1 MKILQLTN
9 KPPYPDIDGGAIAVL
24 NLTKGLAG
32 LGHEMTVLSM
42 NTLKHHIDPDEIQP
56 HIKKLADFRF
66 VEVPARISA
75 PAALMNLLF
84 SEKPYNAER
93 FIAEN
98 YKNALA
104 GLIQEKKFD
113 IIQLEGLYVCPYIP
127 LIRKFSDA
135 RIVYRA
141 HNVEFEIWER
151 TVSLSTGLR
160 RGYMKNLAKRIKKF
174 ELSWLNKYDLLV
186 PITPRDGQ
194 LLNKLGNQRP
204 VHVSPTGIDSTRLIP
219 DDTCLEY
226 PSLFHLGSLEW
237 SPNQEGLLWFLKNCW
252 PRLNEK
258 FPELKFY
265 VAGRNAPPWLI
276 DKLKLP
282 GVIYE
287 GEVMDA
293 YKFMNSKAIMVVP
306 LFSGSGM
313 RIKIIEGMA
322 LGKSIVSTTI
332 GAEGIGV
339 EPGKNIQIADDE
351 EGFIVA
357 VGKLINSKSMF
368 ADQSRESIL
377 FIQKNFD
384 NLALA
389 EKLARFYQNNLT

>member
-42 NTLKHHIDPDEIQP
+42 NTLKHHVAPDEIPP

-66 VEVPARISA
+66 VEVPASISA
-75 PAALMNLLF
+75 PAAFMNLLF
-84 SEKPYNAER
+84 SDNPYNAER
-93 FIAEN
+93 FIADS
-98 YKNALA
+98 YKIALA
-104 GLIQEKKFD
+104 GLLQEKEFD
-113 IIQLEGLYVCPYIP
+113 IVQLEGLYVCPYIP
-127 LIRKFSDA
+127 VIRKFSDA
-135 RIVYRA
+135 LIVYRA

-151 TVSLSTGLR
+151 TVVLSAGLR
-160 RGYMKNLAKRIKKF
+160 KWYMKNLAKRIKKF
-174 ELSWLNKYDLLV
+174 EISWLNKYDLLV

-194 LLNKLGNQRP
+194 LLKKLGNQRP
-204 VHVSPTGIDSTRLIP
+204 VHVSPTGIDSTVLIP
-219 DDTCLEY
+219 DINRLEF

-265 VAGRNAPPWLI
+265 VAGRNTPLWLI

-287 GEVMDA
+287 GEVADA
-293 YKFMNSKAIMVVP
+293 YQFMNSKAIMVVP

-322 LGKSIVSTTI
+322 LGKAIVSTSI

-339 EPGKNIQIADDE
+339 EPGKNIQIANDE
-351 EGFIVA
+351 EGFIDA
-357 VGKLINSKSMF
+357 VEKLINNKSMF

-384 NLALA
+384 NLAMA
-389 EKLARFYQNNLT
+389 ENLARFYQNNLT